1 MRSSSSSAI
10 AAMPPTN
17 ALSSEGLLESRL
29 HHLRTE
35 VSAWDRYVRGERLS
49 PLLERID
56 KVLERPNA
64 GFDELKKAYDRLSF
78 EKAVM
83 LHERTEVAASYGS
96 MDEFWAD
103 ADAQERGD
111 SPRTFWDTYEHG
123 RRRQIES
130 QLAGYYEC
138 EAALLVNSGMSA
150 IDTAVR
156 SLHLKSGDVVLT
168 HRRGYFETSQYLA
181 DILHAE
187 GVVVV
192 RRSLDDRDQLHAALE
207 DVKPNLLLVE
217 AAMTIPPCEIVS
229 CLDGVP
235 DDVQIVID
243 NSVFSHGVRWFDHVR
258 QRNAVVVE
266 SAIKYMMGHA
276 SGGVLYGSH
285 ARIGAARHYAR
296 NVGQQLQERAF
307 NHLQTGEIATLR
319 EKVRLQGKRAA
330 LFANA
335 LEARDW
341 ARTSSPVTAASGR
354 DDWPARAVREV
365 DGGCMVF
372 LELPDSLP
380 DEKAELQRRIL
391 KGWRNELA
399 RRGITLPIRAGF
411 GWDETSARCYESAR
425 LSLPDAPMYIRVSV
439 GIEPPDRVVTLA
451 ECLTLAVRGA
461 AP

>member
-1 MRSSSSSAI
+1 
-10 AAMPPTN
+10 MPC
-17 ALSSEGLLESRL
+17 SSEGLVKSRL
-29 HHLRTE
+29 HHLRNE
-35 VSAWDRYVRGERLS
+35 VSKWDGYVRGERLS
-49 PLLERID
+49 TLLKRID

-78 EKAVM
+78 DKAVM

-96 MDEFWAD
+96 MEEFWAD

-123 RRRQIES
+123 RRRQIEA
-130 QLAGYYEC
+130 QLARCYGC
-138 EAALLVNSGMSA
+138 EAALLVNTGMSA

-181 DILHAE
+181 NILHAE
-187 GVVVV
+187 GVVIA
-192 RRSLDDRDQLHAALE
+192 RRSLDDRDQLQAAVE
-207 DVKPNLLLVE
+207 DVKPSLLLVE
-217 AAMTIPPCEIVS
+217 AAMTVPPCEIVS

-243 NSVFSHGVRWFDHVR
+243 NSVFSHGVRWFDHLG
-258 QRNAVVVE
+258 QHHTVVIE

-276 SGGVLYGSH
+276 SGGVLYGGRD
-285 ARIGAARHYAR
+285 RIGAARHYAR

-307 NHLQTGEIATLR
+307 NHLQVGEIATLR

-330 LFANA
+330 LFVTS

-341 ARTSSPVTAASGR
+341 ARTSSPATAASSR
-354 DDWPARAVREV
+354 DDAWPARAVREV
-365 DGGCMVF
+365 DGGCLVF
-372 LELPDSLP
+372 LELPENLP
-380 DEKAELQRRIL
+380 EEKAELQRRIL
-391 KGWRNELA
+391 QAWRNELA
-399 RRGITLPIRAGF
+399 RRGLALPIRAGF

-425 LSLPDAPMYIRVSV
+425 LNQPDAPMYIRVSV
-439 GIEPPDRVVTLA
+439 GIEPPDQVATFA
-451 ECLTLAVRGA
+451 ECLNLAVRGA
-461 AP
+461 AT

>member
-1 MRSSSSSAI
+1 
-10 AAMPPTN
+10 MPC
-17 ALSSEGLLESRL
+17 SSEGLLKSRL
-29 HHLRTE
+29 RHLRNE
-35 VSAWDRYVRGERLS
+35 VSAWAGYVRGERLS
-49 PLLERID
+49 RLLERLDEVI
-56 KVLERPNA
+56 ERPNSA
-64 GFDELKKAYDRLSF
+64 YSELKKAYDRLSF

-83 LHERTEVAASYGS
+83 LHERTEVAASYQS
-96 MDEFWAD
+96 MEEFWAD

-130 QLAGYYEC
+130 QLAGCYGC

-156 SLHLKSGDVVLT
+156 SLHLKSGDVILT

-181 DILHAE
+181 DILRAE
-187 GVVVV
+187 GVDIV
-192 RRSLDDRDQLHAALE
+192 RRSLDDRDELRAAVE
-207 DVKPNLLLVE
+207 DVKPRLLLVE
-217 AAMTIPPCEIVS
+217 AAMNIPPCEIVS

-235 DDVQIVID
+235 DGVPIVID
-243 NSVFSHGVRWFDHVR
+243 NSLFSHGVRWFDHVR

-285 ARIGAARHYAR
+285 DRIGAARHYAR

-307 NHLQTGEIATLR
+307 NHLQAGEIATLR

-330 LFANA
+330 LFASA
-335 LEARDW
+335 LEAGDW
-341 ARTSSPVTAASGR
+341 ARTSSPTTAASGR

-365 DGGCMVF
+365 DGGCLVF
-372 LELPDSLP
+372 LELPEDLP

-391 KGWRNELA
+391 QAWRNELG
-399 RRGITLPIRAGF
+399 RRGIALSIRAGF

-425 LSLPDAPMYIRVSV
+425 LNQPNAPMYIRVSV
-439 GIEPPDRVVTLA
+439 GIEPPDQVATLA
-451 ECLTLAVRGA
+451 ECLNLAVRGA
-461 AP
+461 AT